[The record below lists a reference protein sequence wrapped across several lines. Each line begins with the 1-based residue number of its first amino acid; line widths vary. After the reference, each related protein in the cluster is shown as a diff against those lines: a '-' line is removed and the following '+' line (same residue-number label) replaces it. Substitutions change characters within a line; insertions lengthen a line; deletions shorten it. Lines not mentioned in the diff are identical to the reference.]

1 MPIFKPNP
9 LHGRFLR
16 NGEGAASNANIA
28 NLITIARILLAPLF
42 VYLLL
47 LDAGELGPIRIVA
60 GVLFIVAIA
69 TDGLDGHLARSR
81 NLVTNLGIILDP
93 IADKVLIG
101 GALVTLS
108 ILGELWWWVT
118 IVILLRELGITVY
131 RFVALRDRVIPA
143 SRGGKAKTMAQ
154 AIAISLALLPLW
166 LVFGE
171 WVHWVNW
178 VAMGIAFALTVY
190 SGLDYL
196 VKAYQARTVPEVR

>member
-1 MPIFKPNP
+1 MPNFTSNP
-9 LHGRFLR
+9 QRGRIVR
-16 NGEGAASNANIA
+16 RGEEPASNANIA

-47 LDAGELGPIRIVA
+47 VDAGELGPIRFVA
-60 GVLFIVAIA
+60 AILFIVAIA

-81 NLVTNLGIILDP
+81 NLVTDLGIILDP

-101 GALVTLS
+101 GALVALS

-131 RFVALRDRVIPA
+131 RFIALRNRVIPA

-166 LVFGE
+166 IWLGE

-178 VAMGIAFALTVY
+178 VAMGIAFVLTVY

-196 VKAYQARTVPEVR
+196 VKAYQARTAPESR

>member
-16 NGEGAASNANIA
+16 KGEGRASNANIA

-42 VYLLL
+42 IYLLL

-60 GVLFIVAIA
+60 AVLFIVAIA

-101 GALVTLS
+101 GALVSLS

-118 IVILLRELGITVY
+118 IVILIRELGITVY
-131 RFVALRDRVIPA
+131 RFIALRDRVIPA

-166 LVFGE
+166 IYLGE

-178 VAMGIAFALTVY
+178 VAMGIAFVLTVY

>member
-1 MPIFKPNP
+1 VPNFTSNP
-9 LHGRFLR
+9 LRGRILR
-16 NGEGAASNANIA
+16 RGEEPASNANIA

-47 LDAGELGPIRIVA
+47 VDAGELGPIRVVA
-60 GVLFIVAIA
+60 AILFIVAIA

-81 NLVTNLGIILDP
+81 NLVTDLGIILDP

-101 GALVTLS
+101 GALVALS

-131 RFVALRDRVIPA
+131 RFIALRDRVIPA

-166 LVFGE
+166 IWLGE

-178 VAMGIAFALTVY
+178 VAMGIAFVLTVY

-196 VKAYQARTVPEVR
+196 VKAYQARSAPDSR